1 MSGWMLSYNGDDFDN
16 GGLGSLDAKDNDT
29 IELHYELTGA
39 DVAAS
44 FSGLPTFE
52 SMTID
57 GTEITFTTETEYDE
71 NWNSIYTYKANGEVL
86 NGTGTKADPF
96 EVGVVLP
103 ESADLVKLDMTYKTT
118 ADGHYV
124 VVDGLSAKIN
134 LTNDVVCRITSRGGR
149 TAWYKICLL
158 YTSPSPRDCS

>member
-1 MSGWMLSYNGDDFDN
+1 
-16 GGLGSLDAKDNDT
+16 
-29 IELHYELTGA
+29 
-39 DVAAS
+39 
-44 FSGLPTFE
+44 
-52 SMTID
+52 MTID
-57 GTEITFTTETEYDE
+57 GTEITFTTETETDE

-134 LTNDVVCRITSRGGR
+134 LTMMLCAGSHQEVEELHGTRS
-149 TAWYKICLL
+149 WQ
-158 YTSPSPRDCS
+158 